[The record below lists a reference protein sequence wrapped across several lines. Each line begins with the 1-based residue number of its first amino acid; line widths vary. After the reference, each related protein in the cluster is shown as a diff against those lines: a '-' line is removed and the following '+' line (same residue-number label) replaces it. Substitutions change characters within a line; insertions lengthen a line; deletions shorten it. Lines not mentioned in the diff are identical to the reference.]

1 MLHKGVLSIRTRMLL
16 MVIIGSAFGLLLM
29 AAALASLSAF
39 RGDVRQVSS
48 EVAATTRALAL
59 LSEVRSALQVQQ
71 HGLSSMVLRNFMAA
85 EFEKGLAEYQA
96 GRQRFW
102 QQLEAL
108 EAQNRQSAL
117 PESGRIAEIRR
128 LGSELNQLYDQVLA
142 ENEPG
147 MPKYA
152 LMVDAAIRDADA
164 PLMAALSAC
173 YAAISGQVSSS
184 AGRASEVA
192 DARYRENLAF
202 ILFVGVLGAL
212 ISLGFAVWSSRHILR
227 RLGGELEPVVRATT
241 RVAAGDL
248 TQSILS
254 GKAAADSLVASVE
267 RMQDKLRGLI
277 AEVKS
282 GAEVTSDN
290 ALALQRSAREVA
302 STTSL
307 QSDAAATI
315 AAAIQELTTAIAAMA
330 GSAGNAAD
338 AAKQTRQTAVESGQV
353 IHQAINEIG
362 CIFEQ
367 ATASTMAMGE
377 LQEHTRDISRF
388 AQEIKDISEQT
399 NLLSL
404 NAAIEAARAGEA
416 GRGFAVVA
424 DEVRKLA
431 NRTSDTTFKI
441 EELVGRLADAAGQ
454 TNEAVVATAARAQRG
469 TELASATEAAI
480 RKIEAICE
488 QSARA
493 ANEIVDVLDEQRQA
507 AEQIAQNTER
517 MAQMIE
523 RGARA
528 AGESSAS
535 AEEVASL
542 AARLR
547 DSTLQ
552 FSV

>member
-1 MLHKGVLSIRTRMLL
+1 MWTPGCLSIRMRMML
-16 MVIIGSAFGLLLM
+16 MVVISAGVSLLLLLT
-29 AAALASLSAF
+29 ALLSFSAF
-39 RGDVRQVSS
+39 RDDIRQVSG
-48 EVAATTRALAL
+48 EVAGATTALAL
-59 LSEVRSALQVQQ
+59 VSGAQSALQVQQ
-71 HGLSSMVLRNFMAA
+71 HGLNSMMLRNFMAA
-85 EFEKGLAEYQA
+85 EFEKGQAEFNE

-102 QQLEAL
+102 RQLEAL
-108 EAQNRQSAL
+108 ETQGKQSA
-117 PESGRIAEIRR
+117 PADRERIAEIRR
-128 LGSELNQLYDQVLA
+128 LGNELNQLYDQVLA

-164 PLMAALSAC
+164 PLLGALAE
-173 YAAISGQVSSS
+173 YFVAISEHASQT
-184 AGRASEVA
+184 AGHASELS
-192 DARYRENLAF
+192 DARYRENVAF
-202 ILFVGVLGAL
+202 ILLVGVAGTVL
-212 ISLGFAVWSSRHILR
+212 SLGYAIWSSRHILR

-248 TQSILS
+248 TQCVMT

-267 RMQDKLRGLI
+267 RMQDKLRALI
-277 AEVKS
+277 GDVKS
-282 GAEVTSDN
+282 GAEVTSAN
-290 ALALQRSAREVA
+290 AVALQRSAHEVA
-302 STTSL
+302 STASQ

-315 AAAIQELTTAIAAMA
+315 TAAIQELTTAIAAMA
-330 GSAGNAAD
+330 ESAGSAAD
-338 AAKQTRQTAVESGQV
+338 AAKRTQQTAGESGVV
-353 IHQAINEIG
+353 IHQAIDEIG
-362 CIFEQ
+362 QIFEQ
-367 ATASTMAMGE
+367 ASVSAQSMGE
-377 LQEHTRDISRF
+377 LQGHTQEISRF

-431 NRTSDTTFKI
+431 NRTSETTFKI
-441 EELVGRLADAAGQ
+441 EQLVGRLGDAASR
-454 TNEAVVATAARAQRG
+454 TSEAVAATAARAQRG
-469 TELASATEAAI
+469 TLLASTTEMAI

-488 QSARA
+488 QSALA
-493 ANEIVDVLDEQRQA
+493 ANEIVGVLDEQRQS

-523 RGARA
+523 RGAQA
-528 AGESSAS
+528 AGQSSAS
-535 AEEVASL
+535 AQAVASL
-542 AARLR
+542 AARLH